1 MPYPPYR
8 PEHNINDRTT
18 FSPTTMYYVEE
29 IRALRRRLK
38 LWESAALD
46 ALANLRDEEPAAKR
60 LRLEL
65 TEQEKAA

>member
-1 MPYPPYR
+1 MT
-8 PEHNINDRTT
+8 E
-18 FSPTTMYYVEE
+18 STMYYVEE

-46 ALANLRDEEPAAKR
+46 ALANLREEEPAAKR

-65 TEQEKAA
+65 HGQEDAA